1 MRGMLLAIETS
12 QRTSSVAVGTLSLE
26 AQPGHVLSES
36 IDTSDRQKEDVL
48 PAIERLCARAHVT
61 REHIGA
67 LALNAG
73 PGGFSGLRIAHAV
86 AQVIAESWS
95 IPIVQISA
103 AVVARESAAV
113 SGSIAVD
120 QSVWVALAS
129 KSDGCW
135 MAKVLNSRDGNDVPQ
150 QIGVRDLNDWPLQ
163 AGDALIADEHLPESW
178 RAKALECGN
187 SIIPLQP
194 TAQAVWRV
202 ACRILSRGHHVSPEH
217 ILPVYPREAEAV
229 RLWRERHGTN

>member
-61 REHIGA
+61 REHLGA

-120 QSVWVALAS
+120 QSVWVALAA
-129 KSDGCW
+129 KSGECW

-150 QIGVRDLNDWPLQ
+150 QIGVRDLSDWPLQ
-163 AGDALIADEHLPESW
+163 
-178 RAKALECGN
+178 
-187 SIIPLQP
+187 
-194 TAQAVWRV
+194 TAMR
-202 ACRILSRGHHVSPEH
+202 
-217 ILPVYPREAEAV
+217 
-229 RLWRERHGTN
+229 